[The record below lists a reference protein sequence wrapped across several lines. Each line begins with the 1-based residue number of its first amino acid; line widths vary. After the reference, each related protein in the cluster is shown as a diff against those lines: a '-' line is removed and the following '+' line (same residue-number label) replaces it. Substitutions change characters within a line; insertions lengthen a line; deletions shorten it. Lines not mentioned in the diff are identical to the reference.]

1 MASGKFVIFKAS
13 FLRNFAKSVRCNP
26 RDVSGVN
33 IRPFL
38 EAAKIQ
44 KQLMIQS
51 SATPTLLYM
60 PSYEVLGY
68 VLLAKQRYKQ
78 ARGMFEA
85 SLEERMGR
93 TLSLL
98 GLARAHSMLGN
109 TG

>member
-1 MASGKFVIFKAS
+1 
-13 FLRNFAKSVRCNP
+13 
-26 RDVSGVN
+26 
-33 IRPFL
+33 
-38 EAAKIQ
+38 
-44 KQLMIQS
+44 
-51 SATPTLLYM
+51 M